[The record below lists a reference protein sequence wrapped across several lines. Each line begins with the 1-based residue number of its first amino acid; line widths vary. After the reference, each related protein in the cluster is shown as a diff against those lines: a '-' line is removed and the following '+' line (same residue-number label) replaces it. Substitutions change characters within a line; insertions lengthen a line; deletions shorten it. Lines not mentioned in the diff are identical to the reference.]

1 MKFIMNNRE
10 WEILEVSQYNIKSMQ
25 NKRRGNRKENIKS
38 TATRYYGI
46 TYSDIQKI
54 YIDKDLTQDGK
65 RATLIHELVHC
76 YISNY
81 ITHLEKEYFEED
93 VADILSNSFDIINE
107 IVQKYFGVE
116 KNDKRRIQEKNV

>member
-1 MKFIMNNRE
+1 MKFIINNRK
-10 WEILEVSQYNIKSMQ
+10 WEILETSQRNIKRMQ
-25 NKRRGNRKENIKS
+25 NKRRRNRKENIKS
-38 TATRYYGI
+38 TVTRYYGI

-54 YIDKDLTQDGK
+54 YIDKDLTYDGK
-65 RATLIHELVHC
+65 RTTLIHELVHC

-107 IVQKYFGVE
+107 IVQKYFGE
-116 KNDKRRIQEKNV
+116 KENDKRRIQEKNV